1 MMGFDDIIIGF
12 IISYVAG
19 SIPSLKDIFAS
30 KSKKSLENYVE
41 DGYNQAIT
49 KWVEENPIRHKIATQ
64 RLSNIGQFCELVNSY
79 DNNSIS
85 IIKELIPLWALELR
99 KNEEYY
105 QLLRTVE
112 INNLSDK
119 IDKLT
124 KLIAQRD
131 VDSLPQI
138 LRGLIQHKPV
148 NGYIRRYCSS
158 DVSGSNYLGYLL
170 GTKERHTLA
179 EYVTNIE
186 NSEDNKYILYSS
198 AQYGKTTELMQLCWE
213 LQESGLYLPVSFE
226 IRNNTTLKRTDLP
239 SSSYY
244 GDKEVVVI
252 IDALDEVNGQ
262 KYEDLLEEIRGYA
275 YDHPDIKMVLSC
287 RSNYRREK
295 QLDSFKELFLEEL
308 TGDDIREYV
317 FSKLGK
323 AQGRHILKIMA
334 DNQLYDFAKIPFFL
348 NILIGASKREKPLPK
363 TKADIYR
370 LFVES
375 SYYKE
380 KTEKIVP
387 TTKEHNLEESIKLLE
402 RAALGMSLLN
412 TQSLTKEELQE
423 CLYNDSG
430 NLEECLRFDLLRL
443 EEGNQYSFKHNA
455 FREWLAANYL
465 SRAGLPKA
473 IEFAT
478 HPNGRIKPEWY
489 NIIMLWVSMYGKDKK
504 EEISAILDWLKG
516 CSLELVIYIDK
527 DMLDERTRNEIFKG
541 LLLEYKSLGI
551 RMSNIMTQDYK
562 NLLSFGCSD
571 ETVSFLADEIDNSKI
586 GTAYYADLMCFCY
599 FLDWDAL
606 ERNNKD
612 LTERLFVSLETK
624 TKEILLLDGFNDLSL
639 LYFDNEFFARE
650 EYFGRIYEIV
660 KDSEHYE
667 AVRSM
672 IRLIDLAN
680 NVDEYIDYIL
690 DKEKFVHNQTEGN
703 TTHVVTRSCIYST
716 LDKVHSIKGVKKV
729 LSHDFYDTR
738 SYHQEDKDEYC
749 KMMKSILGRACD
761 YIKNGDLELAEIL
774 EGYFIRYYD
783 NYHFHFDR
791 DTHTQDLFQALR
803 KCYIDAGLR
812 PRGQKM
818 FNEKVSFFFSHL
830 GSDET
835 KEVDLHK
842 VFHMAALWMTEE
854 DVKED
859 FSHFSSSTL
868 TDSYKASW
876 YHEIPYKE
884 VAECASTLYKEIF
897 PQPDFNKKR
906 LDRNRKFFEDFANY
920 SVFKQLVL
928 EMASGLDEHM
938 SRRENNKRL
947 RELEEGYNM
956 YASRFFIQFTKGS
969 DEYDIQEIIRRIK
982 DEEFYDAFFMNEI
995 AEMLE
1000 HPGSELKIT
1009 DEIKERCFSTARTIV
1024 LKIGKRESPAYFS
1037 EVAIKQMLKGLFT
1050 IPSDALLSLI
1060 DYGRVKISKKDE
1072 IAFYSIEYSL
1082 FDYIREH
1089 VAEEELT
1096 PVVLRKFKE
1105 NINRAGY
1112 VLSYDFSKYI
1122 LDNYIEEGYD
1132 LALTF
1137 ALSDEYRSGNILDIL
1152 IKSNIKV
1159 DGIRAGIPEMEVSNR
1174 LYCYSLLAKESQW
1187 KDWVKEN
1194 LEAEYKSL
1202 DGYNLKRAIRLLIS
1216 MGSVEALNH
1225 LQLHREDILEDDGFN
1240 FNYDNLNAV
1249 PTLCYFLDYVQKNRC
1264 DGPFVQNSILLSLER
1279 IATKSEDALIEVKS
1293 YLQKL
1298 IQKEE
1303 NYKYLN
1309 RFLISFE
1316 NKYYETYKGIKCIED
1331 AMSMVDSVRDAGINS
1346 KRDTG
1351 KEESKEDD
1359 YIYISYSWEGES
1371 AHIVDFLCFVLEVEG
1386 VPYKLDKKDCHYTE
1400 NIKEFMDAIRD
1411 GKTVV
1416 VVFSRPYM
1424 MSHNCMYE
1432 LSGIMGNPSYKERI
1446 LPVVVEDTIRD
1457 SQFYIQLVE
1466 FWKSKKDEVQENVR
1480 QLRAIDPEMAEPE
1493 EKVLSEINEVYSL
1506 LKEVKQY
1513 VDWANAAN
1521 ISTLCSE
1528 RFKPLINIIRSKFTN

>member
-30 KSKKSLENYVE
+30 KSKKSLEHYVE

-49 KWVEENPIRHKIATQ
+49 KWVEDNPIKHKIAAQ
-64 RLSNIGQFCELVNSY
+64 RLSSVGQFGELVNY
-79 DNNSIS
+79 FDNNSVS
-85 IIKELIPLWALELR
+85 IVKQLIPLWAIELR
-99 KNEEYY
+99 KDEEYY
-105 QLLRTVE
+105 QLIQTVE
-112 INNLSDK
+112 INNLNDK

-131 VDSLPQI
+131 ENSLPQI
-138 LRGLIQHKPV
+138 RRGRIQHKPV

-158 DVSGSNYLGYLL
+158 DESGSNYLGYLL

-186 NSEDNKYILYSS
+186 DSKDNKYILYSS

-226 IRNNTTLKRTDLP
+226 VRNNTTLKRTDLP
-239 SSSYY
+239 SFQYY

-252 IDALDEVNGQ
+252 IDALDEVNGP

-275 YDHPDIKMVLSC
+275 YDHPEIKMVLSC

-295 QLDSFKELFLEEL
+295 QLDLFKELFLEEL

-323 AQGRHILKIMA
+323 IKGRQILKIMA
-334 DNQLYDFAKIPFFL
+334 ENQLYDFAKIPFFL
-348 NILIGASKREKPLPK
+348 NVLIDASIKEKPLPK
-363 TKADIYR
+363 TKAEIYK
-370 LFVES
+370 LFIES

-380 KTEKIVP
+380 KTEKMVP
-387 TTKEHNLEESIKLLE
+387 ITKGHNLEESIKLLE

-412 TQSLTKEELQE
+412 TQSLSKEELLE

-430 NLEECLRFDLLRL
+430 NLDECIRLDLLRI

-455 FREWLAANYL
+455 FREWLVANYL

-489 NIIMLWVSMYGKDKK
+489 NIIMLWVSMYRKDKK
-504 EEISAILDWLKG
+504 KEISAILNWLKG

-586 GTAYYADLMCFCY
+586 GTAYYADLMCLCY

-606 ERNNKD
+606 KRKNKD

-624 TKEILLLDGFNDLSL
+624 TKEILSFDGYNDLSL
-639 LYFDNEFFARE
+639 LYFDNKFFKGK
-650 EYFGRIYEIV
+650 EYFDRIFEIV

-667 AVRSM
+667 VVRSM
-672 IRLIDLAN
+672 IRLIDLAD

-690 DKEKFVHNQTEGN
+690 EKEKFVHNQTEGN

-716 LDKVHSIKGVKKV
+716 LNKVQSIEGVKKV
-729 LSHDFYDTR
+729 LSHEFYDTR

-749 KMMKSILGRACD
+749 RMMKSILDRACD
-761 YIKNGDLELAEIL
+761 YIKDGDLELAEIL
-774 EGYFIRYYD
+774 EGYFVRYYED
-783 NYHFHFDR
+783 YHYHFDR
-791 DTHTQDLFQALR
+791 DTHTQDLFLALR
-803 KCYIDAGLR
+803 KCYIDAGLK

-818 FNEKVSFFFSHL
+818 FNEEVSFIFSHL
-830 GSDET
+830 GGDEI
-835 KEVDLHK
+835 KRDDLHK

-859 FSHFSSSTL
+859 FSHFSSSTP
-868 TDSYKASW
+868 TDLYKASW
-876 YHEIPYKE
+876 YREIPYKE

-897 PQPDFNKKR
+897 PQPDHNAKR
-906 LDRNRKFFEDFANY
+906 IVRYRKSFEDFADY
-920 SVFKQLVL
+920 SVFKQIVL
-928 EMASGLDEHM
+928 EMASGLDEHT
-938 SRRENNKRL
+938 SRREYNKRL

-956 YASRFFIQFTKGS
+956 YAFRFFIQFTKGS

-982 DEEFYDAFFMNEI
+982 DEEFYEAFFMNEI
-995 AEMLE
+995 AQMHE
-1000 HPGSELKIT
+1000 HPGSELNIT
-1009 DEIKERCFSTARTIV
+1009 DEIKERCTSTARSIV
-1024 LKIGKRESPAYFS
+1024 LKISKRESPAYFW
-1037 EVAIKQMLKGLFT
+1037 EVAIKQLLKGSFT
-1050 IPSDALLSLI
+1050 IPSDVLFSLI
-1060 DYGRVKISKKDE
+1060 DFGWVKISKKDD

-1082 FDYIREH
+1082 FDYIREY

-1105 NINRAGY
+1105 NINRERY

-1122 LDNYIEEGYD
+1122 LDNYVEEGYD

-1137 ALSDEYRSGNILDIL
+1137 ALSDEYRSENILDIL
-1152 IKSNIKV
+1152 IKNNIKV
-1159 DGIRAGIPEMEVSNR
+1159 DGIRAGIPEMEVPNR

-1202 DGYNLKRAIRLLIS
+1202 DGYNLKRAVQLLTVL
-1216 MGSVEALNH
+1216 GSVEALNH
-1225 LQLHREDILEDDGFN
+1225 LQLHPEYILEGDSFN

-1249 PTLCYFLDYVQKNRC
+1249 PALCYFLDYVQKNRC
-1264 DGPFVQNSILLSLER
+1264 DGPFMQNSILLSLER
-1279 IATKSEDALIEVKS
+1279 IAIKSEDALIEVKS

-1298 IQKEE
+1298 IQKGE

-1316 NKYYETYKGIKCIED
+1316 NKYYETYKGVKCVED
-1331 AMSMVDSVRDAGINS
+1331 AMSMVDSVRNTGIDT

-1351 KEESKEDD
+1351 KEGLKVDD

-1386 VPYKLDKKDCHYTE
+1386 IPYKLDKKDCHYTE

-1432 LSGIMGNPSYKERI
+1432 LSGIMGDPSYKERI

-1466 FWKSKKDEVQENVR
+1466 FWKSKKDEVHENVR

-1493 EKVLSEINEVYSL
+1493 EKVLSEINEVYGL
-1506 LKEVKQY
+1506 LKEIKQY
-1513 VDWANAAN
+1513 VNWANAAN
-1521 ISTLCSE
+1521 ISTLCTE
-1528 RFKPLINIIRSKFTN
+1528 RFKPLINIIRSRF